1 MIRDP
6 SHLAWIRRDLLEA
19 MDRAPPGLLDV
30 RIYCTRP
37 DKCGGSRVR
46 STDLGRIPP
55 DQLFDPSAL
64 ALGPQRF
71 LARSSGIARP
81 QTRRGS
87 MPLVDLTP
95 ARQPSDKP
103 RTLYLRPGRPRVDEL
118 IESEIEATARSDWV
132 RRSMRSSS

>member
-1 MIRDP
+1 
-6 SHLAWIRRDLLEA
+6 

-37 DKCGGSRVR
+37 EKCGDRELR
-46 STDLGRIPP
+46 SADLDRIPP
-55 DQLFDPSAL
+55 DQLYNPSAPV
-64 ALGPQRF
+64 LGPQRF

-87 MPLVDLTP
+87 VPLVDLTP
-95 ARQPSDKP
+95 ARQPPDKP

-118 IESEIEATARSDWV
+118 IESEIAATARSDWV
-132 RRSMRSSS
+132 RRSMCSPS